1 MHFFRDIF
9 PIATTYE
16 FCDKHHQPHHF
27 NHFRGTCFR
36 LRIHLQNTK
45 HLRWNNHHHPMCS
58 AHLTEIDFEYHCCW
72 QWNVSVAPHSPCRW
86 PKTGHPCHPEKGSLC
101 QFFPRQINDD
111 SCAFMHNFV
120 WFLITIYIGKGGDS
134 TCFNLLLPI
143 SNLPKTS
150 EHQRSQLGPPL
161 DTEISTM
168 HVVTMEPG
176 NTATVTRLI
185 CVVN

>member
-1 MHFFRDIF
+1 MSESSEGIPCSITSF
-9 PIATTYE
+9 ATNISNLTTSTTSGE
-16 FCDKHHQPHHF
+16 HVS
-27 NHFRGTCFR
+27 

-45 HLRWNNHHHPMCS
+45 HLRWNNRHHPMCS

-101 QFFPRQINDD
+101 PNERQINDD

-120 WFLITIYIGKGGDS
+120 WFLITIYIGKGADS

-150 EHQRSQLGPPL
+150 EHQRSQLGPPFQKFWIFQGAL
-161 DTEISTM
+161 
-168 HVVTMEPG
+168 
-176 NTATVTRLI
+176 NRW
-185 CVVN
+185 